1 MRASNQSIIT
11 LPGAS
16 KLKFKFSLVF
26 FLYICLSLLPVTI
39 LAADLSPQNIALGL
53 ENKLKSIS
61 TLRAEFK
68 QFYYSTGQSEPFTG
82 HGHVYIRRP
91 DRMRWEYDS
100 PEKQIFLYK
109 DNRFWLYFP
118 EDKQLI
124 KNAAGSEVQES
135 EILGLLSGN
144 FSLLARYEITS
155 NPFPSDHQNV
165 YQIKLTP
172 RQESQFSY
180 ILLEIDQKTWLLL
193 KAVFFE
199 LSGSK
204 LEYHFSRIKI
214 GQKMPDELFEL
225 KIPPDCEIIEAGTI
239 KQDP

>member
-1 MRASNQSIIT
+1 
-11 LPGAS
+11 
-16 KLKFKFSLVF
+16 
-26 FLYICLSLLPVTI
+26 
-39 LAADLSPQNIALGL
+39 
-53 ENKLKSIS
+53 
-61 TLRAEFK
+61 
-68 QFYYSTGQSEPFTG
+68 
-82 HGHVYIRRP
+82 
-91 DRMRWEYDS
+91 MRWEYDS

-109 DNRFWLYFP
+109 DNHFWLYFP

-144 FSLLARYEITS
+144 FSLLDRYEVAF
-155 NPFPSDHQNV
+155 NPFPTDRKNV
-165 YQIKLTP
+165 YQIKLNP

-199 LSGSK
+199 PAGSK

-239 KQDP
+239 KQDL